1 MDSHITDSPL
11 GKRNPTAQKLP
22 INHAVGSIGK
32 NLNGNGGGGSDLN
45 TAFESPLTTKVRP
58 TSEIFLQNSYRNS
71 AMEDSMDKAAEQW
84 LADLET
90 YQLTLQ
96 QMAEVRLD
104 RNFKDELSAIEQWFQ
119 VLSEAER
126 TAALFAL
133 LQQTT
138 PIQIRF
144 FITVLQKLA
153 NKDPLS
159 AALSPTNPERDLLQ
173 NQLNEAI
180 LRQQQRDSQ
189 LSPGKPGNGLLQPDQ
204 LLGRPSG
211 MGPGAAQPGNYNGSP
226 ASTFMTPSKDMYAA
240 AAAAAVSNNSGSLLN
255 SFPKQ
260 MAPPVTP
267 WAQEINRPKSATD
280 ASSSASSLRN
290 QVPLVEGSPPP
301 HYNGLKTS
309 SPSTGPSLSTIT
321 SLNQPLSAARRAKQS
336 MHRQNRSLSHMD
348 DNIHSPGYAF
358 GSGPNLAAPG
368 TPAAS
373 GLVGHGTGQSYLPD
387 GHLSWASV
395 TNTPISSTGTPR
407 DKINLEIL
415 STTAMKMAAL
425 STVNGRVQLDS
436 DLKKFRRHGGVMTDE
451 DQKYIE
457 KEFMSMASASNNNN
471 GNGSVTGTPSSGGGM
486 NWAQYSNGAPGS
498 MTKSPE
504 YKNSNISRQRYSMG
518 AIPISLN
525 GGLDETPSRKTP
537 GSAKH
542 GQTASIGGGIT
553 SNSGTPSKK
562 ETNYLDPRLLEDV
575 AAWLRVLRLHK
586 YTDNLADLTWR
597 QLVDLDEK
605 QLEDRGVNAL
615 GARRKMLKVFEQIKD
630 AEKNGELDIKTD
642 D

>member
-11 GKRNPTAQKLP
+11 GKRNPASQKLP
-22 INHAVGSIGK
+22 INHALGSIGK
-32 NLNGNGGGGSDLN
+32 NLNGNGGASDLN

-71 AMEDSMDKAAEQW
+71 TMEDSMDKAAEQW

-104 RNFKDELSAIEQWFQ
+104 RNFKEELSAIEQWFQ

-173 NQLNEAI
+173 SQLNEAL

-204 LLGRPSG
+204 MLGRPSG
-211 MGPGAAQPGNYNGSP
+211 MGSGAAQPGNYNGSP
-226 ASTFMTPSKDMYAA
+226 ASTFMTPSKDIYA

-260 MAPPVTP
+260 MVPPVTP
-267 WAQEINRPKSATD
+267 WAQEISRPKSATD

-290 QVPLVEGSPPP
+290 QVPMVEGSPPP

-309 SPSTGPSLSTIT
+309 SPSTGPSMGTVPS
-321 SLNQPLSAARRAKQS
+321 SNQPLSAARRAKQS

-348 DNIHSPGYAF
+348 DNTYSPGYAF
-358 GSGPNLAAPG
+358 GSGSGSNLAVTG
-368 TPAAS
+368 TPTT
-373 GLVGHGTGQSYLPD
+373 GLAGNGVGQSYLPD
-387 GHLSWASV
+387 GHLSWASM

-425 STVNGRVQLDS
+425 STVNGRAQLDG

-471 GNGSVTGTPSSGGGM
+471 GSGSLNGTPSSGM
-486 NWAQYSNGAPGS
+486 NWAHYSNSGQGPV
-498 MTKSPE
+498 TKSPD
-504 YKNSNISRQRYSMG
+504 YKNPNISRQRYSMG
-518 AIPISLN
+518 ATPINLN

-537 GSAKH
+537 GSTKH
-542 GQTASIGGGIT
+542 GHTASIGGGVG
-553 SNSGTPSKK
+553 SNAGTPSKK
-562 ETNYLDPRLLEDV
+562 ETNYLDPQLLEDV

-597 QLVDLDEK
+597 ELVNLDEK

-630 AEKNGELDIKTD
+630 AEKTGELDLKSEE
-642 D
+642 